1 MEKQHVSGTRRELF
15 LLSSKGG
22 RSSTMSGIKKYL
34 SSEKWT
40 VLFIPKHPHRTK
52 KRNEKFLCFGHK
64 IFHKNAVSVGN
75 FVGGRGTAS
84 RDCYSR
90 R

>member
-22 RSSTMSGIKKYL
+22 RSSAMLGNEKNVSN
-34 SSEKWT
+34 EKWT
-40 VLFIPKHPHRTK
+40 VSFIPKHPHRTK
-52 KRNEKFLCFGHK
+52 KRKEKFLCFGHK

-75 FVGGRGTAS
+75 FVGGRGTAAF
-84 RDCYSR
+84 DCFSR